1 MKSEVLIL
9 AGGLGTRLR
18 PLNLGV
24 SKPIAPI
31 GDGTFLERQIDYL
44 KRCGFRSFVL
54 AISRT
59 TLDVKQRLGDMRGQG
74 ILVAYS
80 VDPRPIGTGSAV
92 LRALPRLRDPFIVV
106 NGDTLFSFDPMTV
119 FAQHKTFGGDATV
132 AVVRKRNNGRYT
144 NVLLDDDGRV
154 TSLNASTKNAY
165 GYVNAGVAVMQ
176 KHSFEGFKKELP
188 LSLEKDIMVH
198 TAHRKRLYAARV
210 HGTFWDIGTPRSYR
224 HFQSIHKL

>member
-1 MKSEVLIL
+1 MSEVLIL

-24 SKPIAPI
+24 SKPIAPV

-44 KRCGFRSFVL
+44 VKRGFRSFLL
-54 AISRT
+54 AISRQ
-59 TLDVKQRLGDMRGQG
+59 TLDIKERLGDVRGRG
-74 ILVAYS
+74 ISVAYS
-80 VDPRPIGTGSAV
+80 VDPKPIGTGSAV
-92 LRALPRLRDPFIVV
+92 LRALPRLRDPFMVV
-106 NGDTLFSFDPMTV
+106 NGDTLFSFDPTAV
-119 FAQHKTFGGDATV
+119 LAQHEGFGGDATV

-144 NVLLDDDGRV
+144 NVLFGSDGRV
-154 TSLNASTKNAY
+154 TSLNASTKNSY
-165 GYVNAGVAVMQ
+165 GYVNAGVAVMR
-176 KHSFEGFKKELP
+176 KRAFKGFRKELP

-198 TAHRKRLYAARV
+198 IASRKRLFAAKV